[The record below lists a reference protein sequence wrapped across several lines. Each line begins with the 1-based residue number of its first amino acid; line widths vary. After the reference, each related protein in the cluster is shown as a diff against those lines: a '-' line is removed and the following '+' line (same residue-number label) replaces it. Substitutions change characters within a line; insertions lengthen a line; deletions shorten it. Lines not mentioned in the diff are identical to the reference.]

1 MECGGVY
8 MEENARK
15 IDDAEIDLLEI
26 AYVLW
31 QKIWAIILCFV
42 VGAVLVGGY
51 TKMMITPQYTATSMI
66 YILGQTTSIS
76 SITELQVSS
85 ELTADFTIMA
95 KSRAVINGVIKEM
108 NLDMSYD
115 ELKSSVNVSNP
126 TDSHILQIEVTNP
139 DPKMAKD
146 ISNAMANA
154 VADNVASVMVT
165 DKPSIAEKAVTPKS
179 PSSPNLMKN
188 TAMGGLVG
196 AVIAMGILV
205 VRYLMDDTIKTE
217 EDIRKYLQINT
228 LASVSLE
235 KKRRKKTA

>member
-1 MECGGVY
+1 MEYGGVY
-8 MEENARK
+8 MEENARR

-26 AYVLW
+26 AHVLW

-85 ELTADFTIMA
+85 ALTADFTIMA

-165 DKPSIAEKAVTPKS
+165 DKTSIAEKAVTPKS

-217 EDIRKYLQINT
+217 EDVRKYLQINT

>member
-1 MECGGVY
+1 
-8 MEENARK
+8 MEENARR

-26 AYVLW
+26 AHVLW

-85 ELTADFTIMA
+85 ALTADFTIMA

-139 DPKMAKD
+139 DPKIAKD

-217 EDIRKYLQINT
+217 EDVRKYLQINT

>member
-1 MECGGVY
+1 MEYGGVY
-8 MEENARK
+8 MEENARR

-26 AYVLW
+26 AHVLW

-85 ELTADFTIMA
+85 ALTADFTIMA

-139 DPKMAKD
+139 DPKIAKD

-196 AVIAMGILV
+196 AVIAMGILI

-217 EDIRKYLQINT
+217 EDVRKYLQINT

>member
-1 MECGGVY
+1 MEYGGVY

-26 AYVLW
+26 AHVLW

-217 EDIRKYLQINT
+217 EDIRKYLQIDT